1 MYEFK
6 FADIGEGIH
15 EGNILEWKFN
25 EGDEVNEGDTLVIV
39 ETDKVNAE
47 IPSPVS
53 G

>member
-1 MYEFK
+1 MFEFK

-15 EGNILEWKFN
+15 EGTILKWNVKV
-25 EGDEVNEGDTLVIV
+25 GDKVKEGDTLVIV

-47 IPSPVS
+47 LPSPVD